1 MGRVIDGD
9 SLYIHSNGRAR
20 GATVTVERECLS
32 PMRCAE
38 TTVRLNKSAVTTS
51 VDLCPCAGSDAMS
64 HPQPDP
70 PTPPAAQPPAQ
81 PLQMMGQ
88 MMQDMAAIAAQQLV
102 MLRQRVAI
110 CMGST
115 AGGCSGEVAA
125 TGPLAGRGLAAQ
137 SGRPQEVC
145 ACRRRRLAGSTATA
159 RPI

>member
-1 MGRVIDGD
+1 MMGRVIDGD

-20 GATVTVERECLS
+20 GATVIVERECLS

-70 PTPPAAQPPAQ
+70 PTPPAAQPPTQ

-102 MLRQRVAI
+102 MLRQK
-110 CMGST
+110 SEQQT
-115 AGGCSGEVAA
+115 AALGQLLGNAA
-125 TGPLAGRGLAAQ
+125 APVH
-137 SGRPQEVC
+137 PP
-145 ACRRRRLAGSTATA
+145 AGSDIT
-159 RPI
+159 PD